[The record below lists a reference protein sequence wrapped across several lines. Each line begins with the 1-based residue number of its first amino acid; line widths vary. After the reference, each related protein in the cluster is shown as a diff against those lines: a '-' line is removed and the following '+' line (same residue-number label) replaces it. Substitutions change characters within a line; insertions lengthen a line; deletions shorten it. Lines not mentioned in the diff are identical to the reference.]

1 MKHEYR
7 ETKAP
12 TIEENYDRPQKKR
25 GGKKKPFRV
34 VTRVG
39 WRGFNAIVSGREI
52 TLGRYETHERAA
64 QAMKKL
70 ELVWGNCKIE
80 INT

>member
-7 ETKAP
+7 KTKPP

-34 VTRVG
+34 IARS
-39 WRGFNAIVSGREI
+39 WKNCKIDWSSGM
-52 TLGRYETHERAA
+52 TLGHYETHERAA
-64 QAMKKL
+64 QAMKKF
-70 ELVWGNCKIE
+70 EREWGNCE
-80 INT
+80 IMLDI

>member
-1 MKHEYR
+1 MKHGYR
-7 ETKAP
+7 ETKPP

-34 VTRVG
+34 VSCG
-39 WRGFNAIVSGREI
+39 WKGFSAVVPRREI
-52 TLGRYETHERAA
+52 ILGRYETHEHAA

-70 ELVWGNCKIE
+70 ELIWSDCKIE
-80 INT
+80 VET

>member
-34 VTRVG
+34 VGCG
-39 WRGFNAIVSGREI
+39 WKGFNGIFPRLEI
-52 TLGRYETHERAA
+52 TLGRYETHERAM
-64 QAMKKL
+64 QALKKL
-70 ELVWGNCKIE
+70 DLIWGNCKIE
-80 INT
+80 VDT

>member
-7 ETKAP
+7 KTKPP

-34 VTRVG
+34 VG
-39 WRGFNAIVSGREI
+39 RGLRGLNTPRRGI
-52 TLGRYETHERAA
+52 TLGRYETHERAV

-70 ELVWGNCKIE
+70 ELVWSDCKIE
-80 INT
+80 LDT

>member
-7 ETKAP
+7 KTKPP

-25 GGKKKPFRV
+25 GGKKKPFSV
-34 VTRVG
+34 VGCG
-39 WRGFNAIVSGREI
+39 WKGLNGIFPRLEI

-70 ELVWGNCKIE
+70 ELIWGNCKIE